1 MLAME
6 SHRRPRRSARP
17 PVPFRTLLLGLLV
30 FTAGVVGIRALA
42 DPARVPAPGLAADL
56 ARPASSLPTSLPTS
70 SAAAEERASGH
81 RGGTASTAT
90 PINEG
95 FPGLTTFRGN
105 ASRSYYGEGPVPRRP
120 AILWRYPASGALCSR
135 STNLGVSSKWCGTG
149 WTGQPNV
156 LPERHGP
163 TEVRFG
169 AYDGRYHFLDGRT
182 GEELRPDLVTEDLA
196 KGSASTDPDGYPLYY
211 AGSRDNRLRVVA
223 MDRHAPK
230 VLWTLNA
237 KTSVPDP
244 IWNDDWDG
252 APLVIGDYLLEGGEN
267 SWFYVI
273 RLNRAYDSQ
282 GKVTVNPRIVLRVPG
297 YDDRLMSD
305 LPDRDVSI
313 EGSVAYRDGVAYFA
327 NSGGL
332 VQGWDISDVLAGGTR
347 AKRVFRYW
355 TGDDTDA
362 SVVIDDE
369 GLLYVGSELQRYN
382 ARSARVGQ
390 LMKLDPTAPG
400 DPLVWSVPITEEE
413 HGLGGVWATP
423 AIDEDMVYEATN
435 AGDLLGVDR
444 ATGKVRWRIPL
455 AGPTWSSPVV
465 IDDVLL
471 QGDCD
476 GVLHAYDV
484 SRPERRP
491 KQLWALRVGG
501 CIESTPAVWRGRIY
515 VGTRAGAF
523 FGIGE
528 RRES

>member
-17 PVPFRTLLLGLLV
+17 PVPFRTLFLGLVV

-42 DPARVPAPGLAADL
+42 DPTHVPAPGLAGDL
-56 ARPASSLPTSLPTS
+56 ARPPSSLPTA

-81 RGGTASTAT
+81 GDARASTAT

-196 KGSASTDPDGYPLYY
+196 KGSASTDPDGYPLFY

-267 SWFYVI
+267 SWFYVV

-282 GKVTVNPRIVLRVPG
+282 GKVTVDPRIVLSVPG
-297 YDDRLMSD
+297 YDDRLMKD

-390 LMKLDPTAPG
+390 LMKLDPAVPD
-400 DPLVWSVPITEEE
+400 DPLVWSVSITEEE

-423 AIDEDMVYEATN
+423 AIDQDMVYEATN
-435 AGDLLGVDR
+435 AGGLLGIDR

-455 AGPTWSSPVV
+455 PGPTWSSPVV

-484 SRPERRP
+484 SRPQRRP

-501 CIESTPAVWRGRIY
+501 CIESTPAVWRGRIF

-528 RRES
+528 RRNS

>member
-56 ARPASSLPTSLPTS
+56 ARPPTSLPTS
-70 SAAAEERASGH
+70 STASEERASDHG
-81 RGGTASTAT
+81 RGRASTAG

-196 KGSASTDPDGYPLYY
+196 KGSASTDPGGYPLYY

-237 KTSVPDP
+237 KTSVPEP

-267 SWFYVI
+267 SWFYVV

-282 GKVTVNPRIVLRVPG
+282 GKVTVDPRIVLRVPG
-297 YDDRLMSD
+297 YDDRLMKD

-382 ARSARVGQ
+382 SRSARV
-390 LMKLDPTAPG
+390 
-400 DPLVWSVPITEEE
+400 
-413 HGLGGVWATP
+413 
-423 AIDEDMVYEATN
+423 
-435 AGDLLGVDR
+435 
-444 ATGKVRWRIPL
+444 
-455 AGPTWSSPVV
+455 
-465 IDDVLL
+465 
-471 QGDCD
+471 
-476 GVLHAYDV
+476 
-484 SRPERRP
+484 
-491 KQLWALRVGG
+491 
-501 CIESTPAVWRGRIY
+501 
-515 VGTRAGAF
+515 
-523 FGIGE
+523 
-528 RRES
+528 